1 MSMSNNHQD
10 KLKVLQLQLSQVI
23 YEVGE
28 IQRKLA
34 SIIASMEVQTLQTN
48 VGEQRNQDDVQPM
61 EAPVAS
67 EEATFRPSWSV

>member
-34 SIIASMEVQTLQTN
+34 SIIASMEVQTLQTK
-48 VGEQRNQDDVQPM
+48 VGEQQNINDVQAT
-61 EAPVAS
+61 EEPVTS